1 MSNEFGYDQQ
11 AQPNTDT
18 PATGT
23 VDLDFLDNSAK
34 SSGYDADKEPG
45 QHRGLP
51 PEGAYRFRFEW
62 PAPPAGQQETFNS
75 LGLSSKWKAST
86 TKGKTP
92 TQFVG
97 TGVRAVLLGIS
108 TNPPSPI
115 TIEEFDSLNLAGRTF
130 SSYVSTI
137 FMSGRSSVTDLL
149 NCIHYEKFDDSRP
162 MREAVLALQEKL
174 RNETCEGI
182 ATVRWVPFAVTQD
195 DQGKN
200 KYERLNSLDPSFGKK
215 YNRGASA
222 FPKVEGAPAT
232 EWVEVFEGQ
241 EIQVQVLPELNNFL
255 PFKGDE

>member
-1 MSNEFGYDQQ
+1 MPNEFDYDQTTNPVV
-11 AQPNTDT
+11 AASDDSS
-18 PATGT
+18 
-23 VDLDFLDNSAK
+23 VDLDFLGSTAK
-34 SSGYDADKEPG
+34 DSGYDATKEPG

-182 ATVRWVPFAVTQD
+182 ATVRWVPFAITQD

-200 KYERLNSLDPSFGKK
+200 KYERLNTLDPSFGKK

-241 EIQVQVLPELNNFL
+241 EISVQVLPEISNFL
-255 PFKGDE
+255 PFKAEE